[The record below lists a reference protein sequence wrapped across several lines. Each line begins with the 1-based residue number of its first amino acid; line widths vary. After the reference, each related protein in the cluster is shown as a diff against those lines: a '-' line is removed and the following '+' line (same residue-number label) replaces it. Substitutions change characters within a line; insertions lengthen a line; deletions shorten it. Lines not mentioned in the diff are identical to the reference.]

1 LKKAYEEKYIRE
13 IKKGSR
19 REETKSKERKK
30 GIKKRKKYRNV
41 TGNGSTRR
49 VEKSASYDNNGI
61 IRGDIGID
69 KTYKKRSQQASLHRY
84 FPLVLTDELYEE
96 LGPDP
101 EPFVRPAPLP
111 PGLGFFV

>member
-1 LKKAYEEKYIRE
+1 M
-13 IKKGSR
+13 GSR
-19 REETKSKERKK
+19 REETKSKERKRAR
-30 GIKKRKKYRNV
+30 KKRKKYKTV
-41 TGNGSTRR
+41 TGDGSTRGM
-49 VEKSASYDNNGI
+49 EKSASYDNNGI
-61 IRGDIGID
+61 ISG
-69 KTYKKRSQQASLHRY
+69 KKANRQNIQERRKPASFHRY